1 LVVQSDD
8 FNRSRIQTV
17 IVAAI
22 TSNLRLG
29 QAPGNVMLKSTASGL
44 KRDSVAN
51 VSQLLT
57 LDRSLLTERV
67 ARLSVRQMSVI
78 DQGLALVLGLGDGPT
93 P

>member
-1 LVVQSDD
+1 VQSDD

-22 TSNLRLG
+22 TSNVRLG
-29 QAPGNVMLKSTASGL
+29 QAPGNVMLKSTATGL

>member
-1 LVVQSDD
+1 VQSDD

>member
-1 LVVQSDD
+1 VQSDD

-29 QAPGNVMLKSTASGL
+29 QAPGNVMLKSTATGL